1 MFANVEQDMN
11 TAERVTHYG
20 NLPSEAAT
28 TTPTDPPAS
37 WPAQGCIEF
46 KNVKMAYRDG
56 LPNVLQGVTFST
68 RPGEKVGIVGRTGAG
83 KSSLLQALF
92 RIVEINEGSIVID
105 GVDTKDI
112 GLDCLRKRMAVIP
125 QGE

>member
-1 MFANVEQDMN
+1 MN

-20 NLPSEAAT
+20 ALPAEPPT
-28 TTPTDPPAS
+28 ETPNDPPGS
-37 WPAQGCIEF
+37 WPDRGCVEF
-46 KNVKMAYRDG
+46 KDVKMAYREG
-56 LPNVLQGVTFST
+56 LPNVLQGVTFAT

-92 RIVEINEGSIVID
+92 RIVDIDEGSITID
-105 GVDTKDI
+105 GVDTKTI

-125 QGE
+125 QGL